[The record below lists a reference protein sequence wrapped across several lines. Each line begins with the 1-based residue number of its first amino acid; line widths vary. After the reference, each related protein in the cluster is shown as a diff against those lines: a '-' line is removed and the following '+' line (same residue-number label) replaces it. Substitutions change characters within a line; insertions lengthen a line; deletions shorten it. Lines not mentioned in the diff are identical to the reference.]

1 MALRLHNML
10 HTFAGRLDDS
20 ALCHARELV
29 ARFRHDEAVELV
41 AGVLIAGKL
50 PVRAAERD
58 ELASVLEL
66 CCSDSTLA
74 DLVTVADTAVEA
86 ASVHHFT
93 GDQHPGQGVAYA
105 LDGVLRVLPDI
116 RAVHAVWRTTRA
128 GAAAG
133 PLPQRVVLVEVG
145 QHGSAPATAYR
156 VDDQL
161 RRAGIRA
168 VVEVGG
174 AAAGWTAYHRQAL
187 DAAVPVW
194 HAAHAAAGTPPQQR
208 AVPPPEPAHVPV
220 TEPPAEPSPVAEAPS
235 EQPER
240 PRELAA
246 RHAAVEPRQERDSAE
261 EDSSVPPD
269 NLLMFNSERT
279 QRREAVAARPTEPM
293 VPPEPSEAV
302 GYGDEETPAERT
314 NELSSADVRQL
325 RAALAG
331 DEAATP
337 DGWPAGI
344 DPDAVDDP
352 RLNERDRGLLR
363 QLHAELAKREGP
375 GPTDPGGNQT
385 AG

>member
-10 HTFAGRLDDS
+10 HSFAGRLDDS
-20 ALCHARELV
+20 ALRRARELV
-29 ARFRHDEAVELV
+29 ARFRHDEAAELV
-41 AGVLIAGKL
+41 AGVLIAGEL
-50 PVRAAERD
+50 PVRGAERD
-58 ELASVLEL
+58 ELAAVLEL
-66 CCSDSTLA
+66 CGSDSTLA

-86 ASVHHFT
+86 APVHHFT
-93 GDQHPGQGVAYA
+93 GDQHPGQGIAYA
-105 LDGVLRVLPDI
+105 LDGVLRALPDI

-145 QHGSAPATAYR
+145 RHGSAPATAYR

-174 AAAGWTAYHRQAL
+174 VAAGWTTYHRQAL

-194 HAAHAAAGTPPQQR
+194 HAAQAATGEPSQQHAM
-208 AVPPPEPAHVPV
+208 PPPEPAHTPV
-220 TEPPAEPSPVAEAPS
+220 TESPAETSPVDESPV
-235 EQPER
+235 EPRER
-240 PRELAA
+240 PRKLAA
-246 RHAAVEPRQERDSAE
+246 RHAAVEPRQERDPAE
-261 EDSSVPPD
+261 EDSGIPPN
-269 NLLMFNSERT
+269 NLLMFDSERT
-279 QRREAVAARPTEPM
+279 QRREAVSARPTERV
-293 VPPEPSEAV
+293 VPPEPSEPV
-302 GYGDEETPAERT
+302 GYGDEEAPAERT

-331 DEAATP
+331 EEVATP
-337 DGWPAGI
+337 DGWPTGI

-375 GPTDPGGNQT
+375 APTDPGGNQT